1 MSSVHMGDLFF
12 GTRISE
18 AAFRIDMP
26 EFHHC
31 VHVTRHTAGS
41 KLLITA
47 FDGWIY
53 QGTIDRVEKDHALVS
68 ATGIHKHEDCS
79 GAKLA
84 VAISLTH
91 QPDRLEWFVEK
102 AVECG
107 IHAIYP
113 MQCRRTQSRRFAADR
128 LNRIIHASAK
138 QTLRPLKPMLAA
150 FQALPEVLADTVAYP
165 LRFYGDCAA
174 THQQFLGKLARADQD
189 TLVFIGPEGDFS
201 EDEFRLLS
209 GEGCVP
215 VSLGRYRLRT
225 ETAGLAALQIL
236 QTLQSL

>member
-1 MSSVHMGDLFF
+1 
-12 GTRISE
+12 
-18 AAFRIDMP
+18 MP

-31 VHVTRHTAGS
+31 VHVTRHSAGS
-41 KLLITA
+41 KVLVTA
-47 FDGWIY
+47 FDGNIY
-53 QGTIDRVEKDHALVS
+53 FGTIDRVEKDHALVS
-68 ATGIHKHEDCS
+68 IAGTYLHEDSS
-79 GAKLA
+79 GAKRA

-91 QPDRLEWFVEK
+91 QADRFEWFVEK

-113 MQCRRTQSRRFAADR
+113 MHCQRTQSRRFAEER
-128 LNRIIHASAK
+128 LHRIIHASAK
-138 QTLRPLKPMLAA
+138 QTLRPLKPLLAA
-150 FQALPEVLADTVAYP
+150 CQPLAGVLADTVSYP

-174 THQQFLGKLARADQD
+174 TPNQFLGKMARAGHD

-201 EDEFRLLS
+201 EDEFQLLS
-209 GEGCVP
+209 SKGCVP

-236 QTLQSL
+236 QTLQCL